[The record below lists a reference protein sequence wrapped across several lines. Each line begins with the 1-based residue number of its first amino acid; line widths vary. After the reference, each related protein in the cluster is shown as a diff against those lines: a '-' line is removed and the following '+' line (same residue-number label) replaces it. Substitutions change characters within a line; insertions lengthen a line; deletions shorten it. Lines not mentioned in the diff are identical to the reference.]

1 MKSIMRAS
9 RSLFALLALGALALS
24 SCAEDTTGPSVG
36 SGTTLDATIRGA
48 KVSFDPSASISP
60 PAYDASNTRATFN
73 ATVTGDTIRSLNIAF
88 TYDIDNG
95 TFPHTLTDPDVTIV
109 YTEKVNGVSTLY
121 NCALGGQECTITLS
135 RSNREIVDGTFSSNL
150 TTIDDPNKKVA
161 ISGSFSVKL
170 AR

>member
-1 MKSIMRAS
+1 MRRGYDRPRRRRLRHGPRCHHPRDQGLVRS
-9 RSLFALLALGALALS
+9 RLV
-24 SCAEDTTGPSVG
+24 DQPPS
-36 SGTTLDATIRGA
+36 
-48 KVSFDPSASISP
+48 
-60 PAYDASNTRATFN
+60 YDASNTRAAFN

-121 NCALGGQECTITLS
+121 NCALGGEECTITLS
-135 RSNREIVDGTFSSNL
+135 RTNKKIVDGTFSSNL

-161 ISGSFSVKL
+161 ITGTFSVSL
-170 AR
+170 SR